1 MIKDRNQNPGVE
13 GNRLVKILSIPC
25 SAMGFYPTYGKIA
38 LGVSFNAKGKVV
50 ADPMSKE
57 EGGAKIILCASCFE
71 I

>member
-1 MIKDRNQNPGVE
+1 
-13 GNRLVKILSIPC
+13 
-25 SAMGFYPTYGKIA
+25 MGFYPTYDKIA